1 MKLVTVAGPTEVLAG
16 LRAVAGVEQPTRG
29 IELDHDW
36 WQASCRAT
44 DEAIAALTAAGCDV
58 TVVLDDQALADHDAE
73 ARSAGQASG
82 QSEDPVG

>member
-1 MKLVTVAGPTEVLAG
+1 MAD

-29 IELDHDW
+29 VELEPGL

-58 TVVLDDQALADHDAE
+58 TVVLDDQALAAHDAE
-73 ARSAGQASG
+73 VQAAGQSSG